1 MVVYHLWDLTVDTAA
16 CRIQCGEEEI
26 RLTPKEYELLLL
38 FLRNRGRA
46 LYRDYLYETV
56 WGEDDIADSTR
67 TLDTHIT
74 RLRRNCIWA
83 TDCVPCAMWVICWKK
98 SKIVAKFAS
107 RTPAGN
113 KTVTLPPYTKAR
125 T

>member
-16 CRIQCGEEEI
+16 CRIQRGDEEI

-56 WGEDDIADSTR
+56 WGDDGTGCDTR
-67 TLDTHIT
+67 TLDTHIA
-74 RLRRNCIWA
+74 RLRRKLNLGDRLRSVRQIGY
-83 TDCVPCAMWVICWKK
+83 MLEKE
-98 SKIVAKFAS
+98 
-107 RTPAGN
+107 
-113 KTVTLPPYTKAR
+113 
-125 T
+125 